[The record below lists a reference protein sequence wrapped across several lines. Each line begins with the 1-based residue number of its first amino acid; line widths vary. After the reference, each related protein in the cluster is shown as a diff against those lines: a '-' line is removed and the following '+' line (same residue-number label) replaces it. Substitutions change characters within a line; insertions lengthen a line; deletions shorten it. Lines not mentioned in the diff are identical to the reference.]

1 MYAQALVNLFQSSLT
16 LPEGTCTGEAGTASW
31 DDLPE
36 EVKEIILGHLLP
48 RELAKTAATCVNF
61 AARVKL
67 GAVNAKFLSIPLGA
81 CFLQ

>member
-1 MYAQALVNLFQSSLT
+1 ME
-16 LPEGTCTGEAGTASW
+16 EGTSSW

-36 EVKEIILGHLLP
+36 EVKEIILGYLLP
-48 RELAKTAATCVNF
+48 RELAKTAATCIDF

-81 CFLQ
+81 FFS